1 MSSSSPSVEADY
13 VSYLEFTSVVEP
25 AVRYRIS
32 RMSFARRLDLV
43 QRVRQFAQR
52 IEFLEAGGEVRDKIE
67 SSLLGAEVNRI
78 YLEWGLQAV
87 EGLMI
92 DGERATPAL
101 LIEKGPEAL
110 TQEIVNRIRAEC
122 HLSEDERKN

>member
-1 MSSSSPSVEADY
+1 
-13 VSYLEFTSVVEP
+13 
-25 AVRYRIS
+25 
-32 RMSFARRLDLV
+32 MSFARRLDLV

-52 IEFLEAGGEVRDKIE
+52 IEFLEAGGEMGDKIE

-87 EGLMI
+87 EGLTT
-92 DGERATPAL
+92 DKERATPAL